1 MESNSLEGTQCLW
14 CGAQDVDVLHKEY
27 ILPLCPKCLKEFKE
41 EF

>member
-1 MESNSLEGTQCLW
+1 METDNSLKSQCLW
-14 CGAQDVDVLHKEY
+14 CGTQDVDMLHEEY